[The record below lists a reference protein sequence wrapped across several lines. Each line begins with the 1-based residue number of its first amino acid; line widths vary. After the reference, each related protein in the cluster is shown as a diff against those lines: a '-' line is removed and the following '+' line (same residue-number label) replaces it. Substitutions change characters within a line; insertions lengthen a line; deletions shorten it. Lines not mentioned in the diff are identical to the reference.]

1 MYTAFL
7 SDAKC
12 LNSFFLLLF
21 KLVKKC
27 VITGSLAVCCTKDD
41 EIPIKK
47 NVYNISRIKLYILTT
62 DLWIL
67 LVLFHPWDHRYI
79 VFPHIVSTS
88 EEDLYSFLCRVMRN
102 GILLKKQD
110 TLCIFYARLT
120 SFIF

>member
-12 LNSFFLLLF
+12 LNIFFFLLF
-21 KLVKKC
+21 KLVKKR
-27 VITGSLAVCCTKDD
+27 VITDSPGVCYTKDD

-47 NVYNISRIKLYILTT
+47 NVYNISSIRLSILTT

-79 VFPHIVSTS
+79 VFPHIVTTS
-88 EEDLYSFLCRVMRN
+88 EED
-102 GILLKKQD
+102 
-110 TLCIFYARLT
+110 
-120 SFIF
+120 